1 MLPIRN
7 MAIISNSNELGAAIR
22 AERKR
27 LGVTQKEL
35 AMAAGTVL
43 LFINTVVLGD
53 QAIVAS
59 GMLIEHGDVV
69 NRDPGAPFGGN
80 ANFTIDDL
88 CAASPVLGMA
98 MNDMVN
104 GIEREMTNAGSPV
117 NMYTLESRGGPSR
130 YDIEDSMG
138 KARDIMCDN
147 STPKAY
153 VSPFVVV
160 YSSCRMA
167 MYTRDN
173 MMAIN
178 IEPGD
183 QGIASMVLADH
194 TTRDVMAMNLTRAV
208 TVTAAN
214 PIIGGGWSEGIELVS
229 TGETGLIGNFETE
242 HFTFSS
248 TGGLGNDDGTGALTE
263 AQVEAGAVNN
273 DMGMFGN
280 MISVTTKG
288 DVWIAEDVE
297 GIEIAQSFYE
307 NLSSRAYP
315 GEGASFFRGLID
327 SNVSMLRKGMPIRV
341 ESETSSKV
349 LGRSMVGG
357 KSESVIHS
365 TMLMDV
371 TSGWCDERP
380 LPEGYTLTDINEQ
393 LDQVM
398 GSGELSAAMN
408 SPEMAEAMQQANEA
422 MAQMSDEEKAMME
435 QFGLGGMLGGAASV
449 DSSSDASGAAG
460 AGALVAGSG
469 AGSSGSGKAMPSS
482 AELTTDD
489 LLESVQKHLDALG
502 YNPGNTDGTASVM
515 TEVAISQFQ
524 AENGMAVVGKVTP
537 QVLGVLSAKVDS
549 K

>member
-1 MLPIRN
+1 MHFSK
-7 MAIISNSNELGAAIR
+7 SNHVRQTIFTKLM
-22 AERKR
+22 
-27 LGVTQKEL
+27 T
-35 AMAAGTVL
+35 MAAGTGL
-43 LFINTVVLGD
+43 LFINTIVLAD
-53 QAIVAS
+53 QAIVAT
-59 GMLIEHGDVV
+59 GMLVEHGDVV

-98 MNDMVN
+98 LNDMVN
-104 GIEREMTNAGSPV
+104 GIENEMTIAGSPI

-130 YDIEDSMG
+130 DEIEESMEN
-138 KARDIMCDN
+138 ARDVMCDT
-147 STPKAY
+147 SRPEAY

-160 YSSCRMA
+160 YSSCRMS

-183 QGIASMVLADH
+183 QGIASMVVADH
-194 TTRDVMAMNLTRAV
+194 TTRDVMTMNLTRAV
-208 TVTAAN
+208 TATAAN
-214 PIIGGGWSEGIELVS
+214 PIIGGGWSDGIELVS
-229 TGETGLIGNFETE
+229 TGQTGQIGDFETE
-242 HFTFSS
+242 HFTFNS
-248 TGGLGNDDGTGALTE
+248 TGGLGKDDGTDALTE

-297 GIEIAQSFYE
+297 GFEIAQSFYE
-307 NLSSRAYP
+307 NLSSQAHP

-327 SNVSMLRKGMPIRV
+327 SNVSMLKKGMPIRI

-349 LGRSMVGG
+349 LGRSMVSG
-357 KSESVIHS
+357 KSESVINK

-371 TSGWCDERP
+371 TSAWCDERP
-380 LPEGYTLTDINEQ
+380 LPEGYTHTDINEQ
-393 LDQVM
+393 LDQVL
-398 GSGELSAAMN
+398 GSGEVSAALN